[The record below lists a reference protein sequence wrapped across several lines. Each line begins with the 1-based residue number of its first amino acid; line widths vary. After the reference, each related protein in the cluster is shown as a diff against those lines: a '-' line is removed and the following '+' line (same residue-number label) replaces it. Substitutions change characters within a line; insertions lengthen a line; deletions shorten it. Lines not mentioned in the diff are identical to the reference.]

1 MPARSDVTLLV
12 IELDRVRPI
21 GRPAVEVL
29 FDDETSVPD
38 DEQAVY
44 RAVVAPADSADE
56 LRKP

>member
-1 MPARSDVTLLV
+1 MV